1 MLLCKV
7 MNMLIDTNNNGVISM
22 GQLKT
27 LLINAIRENNK
38 IDERSTDASRLYK
51 KYKDEFT
58 AKVGEPFLWK
68 TSNNNDL
75 KQPQLAEIV
84 KAYDHY
90 VLIQKIVMNV
100 DQEVSYIRYAVN
112 YNALYCGHDKLESL
126 ELI

>member
-1 MLLCKV
+1 
-7 MNMLIDTNNNGVISM
+7 M

-27 LLINAIRENNK
+27 LLINTIRENNR

-58 AKVGEPFLWK
+58 AKVGESFLWK

-75 KQPQLAEIV
+75 KQPQLVEIV
-84 KAYDHY
+84 KAYDHH

-100 DQEVSYIRYAVN
+100 DREVLCIRYAVD
-112 YNALYCGHDKLESL
+112 YNALYCGHDTLETL